1 MNLQKI
7 YAIVLLITLSL
18 ILIISGQT
26 AEAQNTQTVQ
36 KELSAVKTE
45 QPPTIDGILNDACWQ
60 DAPQATGFT
69 DERTEKPAKNQTVAQ
84 IVYTDTAIYVAVH
97 LYDDMPDKIV
107 ARQTKDQTRIRGEDS
122 VSFSLDPFHTHQFS
136 DRNFFIVNPLGTK
149 YAHLATGRAEKSEW
163 IGLWKTAARI
173 VDEGWV
179 VEMEIPWQMLDYPD
193 TKEPIRMGINVDR
206 LQQRTGEKS
215 WWCNLGVNEFREN
228 DGHWVNVLPPQ
239 RKRELKVLP
248 YLIGGISETE
258 TDEREY
264 TARAGADLR
273 YEVTPQLRLIGTAN
287 PDFENIEQAVE
298 GIDFSYGERYVPDRR
313 PFFSEGS
320 NVYRLGQLFHSRRIM
335 DMDGGLKL
343 FGKIGKNTSV
353 GTLGTYHRNNQN
365 IILQASQ
372 SLTATSNISAA
383 FLSHHQREEGLNNV
397 GYLSGDVRHGK
408 LLARS
413 AFAQSQAGESNGRD
427 GFANLIYQ
435 GQLVQPYLSVFFVD
449 SDFVNR
455 LGYHPFTG
463 YRGLSL
469 GSYFRNEWR
478 DGFLRSISFSVQS
491 EASNTYEGEV
501 FRRNLSISSG
511 ILTHSDYSLS
521 ARWYGGQFEEFTDS
535 LFGIRLGARASD
547 RFNNVNISYTW
558 GEQAG
563 EPIYRISGNVNLRAY
578 GFTAGLTSQVQWHF
592 ERRYQQILT
601 FGYDFS
607 PALSL
612 GSRLIWQAE
621 GINIYFSLRR
631 SGYAGTD
638 FFIILGDPNASEFK
652 QRLIAK
658 VIRAF

>member
-1 MNLQKI
+1 MVILVTILLMVIVNLQ
-7 YAIVLLITLSL
+7 TW
-18 ILIISGQT
+18 
-26 AEAQNTQTVQ
+26 AQENTQTVQ
-36 KELSAVKTE
+36 KELPALKTD
-45 QPPTIDGILNDACWQ
+45 QPPTIDGVLDDACWQ

-69 DERTEKPAKNQTVAQ
+69 DERTEKPAKNQSIGRV
-84 IVYTDTAIYVAVH
+84 VYTDRGIYVGLH

-107 ARQTKDQTRIRGEDS
+107 ARQTKDQARIRGEDWI
-122 VSFSLDPFHTHQFS
+122 SFSLDPFHTHQFS

-149 YAHLATGRAEKSEW
+149 FAHLATGRAEKSEW
-163 IGLWKTAARI
+163 IGLWKAAAQI
-173 VDEGWV
+173 VEDGWI

-193 TKEPIRMGINVDR
+193 TTKPVRMGINIDR
-206 LQQRTGEKS
+206 LQQRTGERS

-228 DGHWVNVLPPQ
+228 DGHWIDVLPPP
-239 RKRELKVLP
+239 RKRELKLLP

-258 TDEREY
+258 TNEREY

-287 PDFENIEQAVE
+287 PDFDNIEQAVE
-298 GIDFSYGERYVPDRR
+298 GIDFSYGERFVSDRR
-313 PFFSEGS
+313 PFFSEGG
-320 NVYRLGQLFHSRRIM
+320 NIFRLGRLFHSRRIM

-365 IILQASQ
+365 VILQATQ
-372 SLTATSNISAA
+372 SLTATSNIRAA
-383 FLSHHQREEGLNNV
+383 FLSHHQREEGVNNV

-408 LLARS
+408 FLARS
-413 AFAQSQAGESNGRD
+413 VIAQSHADESTGRD

-463 YRGLSL
+463 YRGVSL

-478 DGFLRSISFSVQS
+478 EGFFRRASASIQS
-491 EASNTYEGEV
+491 EVSNTYEGEV
-501 FRRNLSISSG
+501 FRRNLSVSSG
-511 ILTHSDYSLS
+511 ILTHGDYSLS
-521 ARWYGGQFEEFTDS
+521 AAWRGGQFKEFTDS
-535 LFGIRLGARASD
+535 LFGIRFGARASD

-563 EPIYRISGNVNLRAY
+563 ERIHRISGNLNLRTH
-578 GFTAGLTSQVQWHF
+578 GFTVGLTSQIQWHF

-601 FGYDFS
+601 LTYDFS

-612 GSRLIWQAE
+612 GSRLIWQVK
-621 GINIYFSLRR
+621 GINIYFALRR

-652 QRLIAK
+652 QRLVAK
-658 VIRAF
+658 VLRAF